1 MLTAAVVSHDS
12 LSRAAL
18 VKCLQETGLTR
29 QILECA
35 DSPDSYPILTESLPE
50 VVLLDLS
57 PKDPGPQFEVA
68 GFLHRLSPAIRIV
81 ACSELQEPDSALLM
95 RAMRYGVREFLRMPL
110 DVPHLREV
118 LLRFEQDRGS
128 ITPVLSKK
136 LIAVIGAKGG
146 VGTTT
151 VAVNLSV
158 QLAQVSHKRVVL
170 VDFARPMGHA
180 SLMLDLQPKF
190 TLRDAAQ
197 NFDRLDSHF
206 LDGIMMQHKSGLAVL
221 AGITDPNDWSNVGLK
236 VIPRI
241 VEVAQ
246 SHSDFVVADMG
257 AYCPEEWAGVLSAA
271 RYVLV
276 VSEAHI
282 ASLWAV
288 ERQVSALIAQKVEPG
303 LLRLVINRWHRRDD
317 AILKSVEQRTKRNV
331 FLRLP
336 NNFTKVNEAV
346 NMGTPLADNHD
357 NAIVSRLRQ
366 FATELA
372 GAPAPPRRTGLGNLF
387 SSRSSK

>member
-1 MLTAAVVSHDS
+1 MLTAAVVSHDPM
-12 LSRAAL
+12 SRAAL
-18 VKCLQETGLTR
+18 AKCLQQTGLTR

-35 DSPDSYPILTESLPE
+35 DSPESYPILTEGLPE

-95 RAMRYGVREFLRMPL
+95 RAMRYGVREFLRMPV
-110 DVPHLREV
+110 DVSHLREV
-118 LLRFEQDRGS
+118 LLRFEQDRGTVS
-128 ITPVLSKK
+128 PAGAKK

-158 QLAQVSHKRVVL
+158 QLAQISHKRTVL
-170 VDFARPMGHA
+170 LDFARPMGHA

-197 NFDRLDSHF
+197 NFDRLDSHL
-206 LDGIMMQHKSGLAVL
+206 LDGLMTLHKSGLAVL
-221 AGITDPNDWSNVGLK
+221 AGISDPNEWSNVGLN

-241 VEVAQ
+241 VEIAQ
-246 SHSDFVVADMG
+246 GRSEYVVADLG
-257 AYCPEEWAGVLSAA
+257 QYCPAEWAGVLSAA
-271 RYVLV
+271 RYVLL
-276 VSEAHI
+276 VSEAHVT
-282 ASLWAV
+282 SLWAV
-288 ERQVSALIAQKVEPG
+288 ERQVSALIAQKVEPN
-303 LLRLVINRWHRRDD
+303 LVRLVINRWHRRDD
-317 AILKSVEQRTKRNV
+317 GVLKTVEQRTKRNV

-336 NNFTKVNEAV
+336 NNFEKVNDAV
-346 NMGTPLADNHD
+346 NSGTPLADNHD

-372 GAPAPPRRTGLGNLF
+372 GAPAPPRKTGFANLF
-387 SSRSSK
+387 SSSSSK